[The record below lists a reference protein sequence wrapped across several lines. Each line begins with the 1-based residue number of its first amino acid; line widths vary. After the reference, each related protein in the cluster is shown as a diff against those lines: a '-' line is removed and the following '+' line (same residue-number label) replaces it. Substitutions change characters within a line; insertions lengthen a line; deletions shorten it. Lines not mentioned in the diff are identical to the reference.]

1 MSYLLECK
9 NITKNFAGLVALK
22 EVYIQVM
29 KNEIIGVI
37 GPNGAG
43 KTTLFN
49 IIAGALKPTHGKVF
63 LKGKEVSKK
72 TVAEL
77 CRLGIARTYQVVR
90 PFNSLTAL
98 ENVLIGLSFG
108 RMHPPAF
115 KKRVNEA
122 MDILAF
128 MGLEKKANNAADMLT
143 LAEKKYLEIARA
155 IATSPEILLLDEVL
169 SGLGPAE
176 TLHAMKT
183 IREIQDFGVT
193 VIMIEHVLKVIMGL
207 CERVI
212 VLDCGMK
219 IAEGTPEEVA
229 DNPEVVKAYLGDFEM
244 NEQGALDA

>member
-22 EVYIQVM
+22 EVYIQVV

-108 RMHPPAF
+108 RMYPPAF

-122 MDILAF
+122 MDILAL
-128 MGLEKKANNAADMLT
+128 MGLEKKANNAANTLT
-143 LAEKKYLEIARA
+143 LVEKKYLEIARA

-183 IREIQDFGVT
+183 IRQIQDFGVT
-193 VIMIEHVLKVIMGL
+193 VIMIEHVLKIIMGL

-212 VLDCGMK
+212 VLDYGMK